1 MSDAALQL
9 HMDAIVVDGH
19 ADTIGRALDDG
30 EDLGT
35 ETGKGH
41 LDLPRMFRGGLDAQF
56 MSCFVEPKYIP
67 RKEAAKRA
75 FRMIDAVK
83 LWAAKY
89 PERLAIARTAADVRR
104 AAAAKKVCGILC
116 IEGGHAI
123 EEDLGLLRTFFELG
137 VRYMTLTWNNSLSW
151 AEAARDPGKVRGLTE
166 FGREVVREMNR
177 LGMLVDLSHVHEN
190 TFWDAIQTSNT
201 AVIASHSC
209 ARALCDHVRN
219 LKDDQLR
226 ALAKNG
232 GVVGVNF
239 YSGFLS
245 QEFFDRKR
253 KADVADDEE
262 RARAREKFKDDAAA
276 MDRELKAISRNYE
289 RSEFEMARPPL
300 DLLIDHIEHIAKVAG
315 IDHVGLGSDFD
326 GVTALPEGVQDC
338 SDLPHLTRRLL
349 ERGFSETDVRK
360 VLGENFL
367 RVMEKSID
375 RVVAGRSATG

>member
-1 MSDAALQL
+1 MTDAALQL

-19 ADTIGRALDDG
+19 ADTISRSLDDG

-56 MSCFVEPKYIP
+56 LSCFVEPKYLQ
-67 RKEAAKRA
+67 RKESAKRA

-83 LWAAKY
+83 QWAAKY
-89 PERLAIARTAADVRR
+89 PDRLAIARTAADIRR
-104 AAAAKKVCGILC
+104 AVAAKKVCGILC

-123 EEDLGLLRTFFELG
+123 EDDLGLLRTFFELG

-151 AEAARDPGKVRGLTE
+151 AEAARDPGKVKGLTD
-166 FGREVVREMNR
+166 FGRDVVREMNR

-190 TFWDAIQTSNT
+190 TFYDAIAVADTP
-201 AVIASHSC
+201 VIASHSC

-219 LKDDQLR
+219 LKDDQLK

-245 QEFFDRKR
+245 QTFLDRKK
-253 KADVADDEE
+253 KADQVDDEV
-262 RARAREKFKDDAAA
+262 RDRVREKHREDSAA
-276 MDRELKAISRNYE
+276 MDRELKEVSRKYE
-289 RSEFEMARPPL
+289 QSEQSMARPPL

-338 SDLPHLTRRLL
+338 SQLPNLTRRLL
-349 ERGFSETDVRK
+349 ERGFSAPEVK
-360 VLGENFL
+360 KILGENFL
-367 RVMEKSID
+367 RVMEQSID
-375 RVVAGRSATG
+375 RRVS

>member
-30 EDLGT
+30 EDLGL

-56 MSCFVEPKYIP
+56 MSCFVEPKYLH

-83 LWAAKY
+83 QWAAKY
-89 PERLAIARTAADVRR
+89 PDRLAIARTAADVRR

-123 EEDLGLLRTFFELG
+123 EEDLGLLRSFFELG
-137 VRYMTLTWNNSLSW
+137 VRYMTLTHWRTTRW
-151 AEAARDPGKVRGLTE
+151 ADAATDPPQHDGLTE

-190 TFWDAIQTSNT
+190 TFWDAIATTNT
-201 AVIASHSC
+201 PVIASHSC

-245 QEFFDRKR
+245 QTFFDRKK
-253 KADVADDEE
+253 KADLADDEE
-262 RARAREKFKDDAAA
+262 RARAREKHQDDPAA
-276 MDRELKAISRNYE
+276 MDRALKEISRTYD
-289 RSEFEMARPPL
+289 RSEFEMERPPL

-338 SDLPHLTRRLL
+338 SDLPNLTRRLL

-367 RVMEKSID
+367 RVMERSID
-375 RVVAGRSATG
+375 RVVYR

>member
-1 MSDAALQL
+1 MGHRIVTDPLQL

-56 MSCFVEPKYIP
+56 MSCFVEPKYLH

-83 LWAAKY
+83 QWAAKY
-89 PERLAIARTAADVRR
+89 PDRLAIARTAAGVRR
-104 AAAAKKVCGILC
+104 AVAEKKVCGILC

-123 EEDLGLLRTFFELG
+123 EDDLGLLRSFFELG
-137 VRYMTLTWNNSLSW
+137 VRYMTLTWNNSLTW
-151 AEAARDPGKVRGLTE
+151 AEAARDPGKVRGLTD
-166 FGREVVREMNR
+166 FGRQVVREMNR

-190 TFWDAIQTSNT
+190 TFYDAIAVADTP
-201 AVIASHSC
+201 VIASHSC

-219 LKDDQLR
+219 LKDDQLK

-245 QEFFDRKR
+245 QGFYDRKK
-253 KADVADDEE
+253 KADLADDDV
-262 RARAREKFKDDAAA
+262 RAAAREKHKDDPAA
-276 MDRELKAISRNYE
+276 MDRALREISRDYE
-289 RSEFEMARPPL
+289 RSEYEMVRPPL

-338 SDLPHLTRRLL
+338 SQLPNLTRRLL
-349 ERGFSETDVRK
+349 ERGFSESDVRK
-360 VLGENFL
+360 ILGENFL

-375 RVVAGRSATG
+375 RVV

>member
-1 MSDAALQL
+1 VTDPLQL

-30 EDLGT
+30 EDLGL

-56 MSCFVEPKYIP
+56 MSCFVEPKYLH

-83 LWAAKY
+83 QWAAKY
-89 PERLAIARTAADVRR
+89 PDRLTIARTAAEVRR

-123 EEDLGLLRTFFELG
+123 EEDLGLLRSFFELG

-151 AEAARDPGKVRGLTE
+151 AEAARDPGKVKGLTD
-166 FGREVVREMNR
+166 FGRDVVREMNR

-190 TFWDAIQTSNT
+190 TFWDAIATTNT
-201 AVIASHSC
+201 PVIASHSC

-245 QEFFDRKR
+245 QTFFDRKR

-262 RARAREKFKDDAAA
+262 RARARAKHQDDPAA
-276 MDRELKAISRNYE
+276 MDRALKEISRNYD
-289 RSEFEMARPPL
+289 RSEFEMERPPL
-300 DLLIDHIEHIAKVAG
+300 DLLVDHIEHIAKVAG

-338 SDLPHLTRRLL
+338 SDLPNLTRRLL
-349 ERGFSETDVRK
+349 ERGFSEADVRK

-367 RVMEKSID
+367 RVMEQSID
-375 RVVAGRSATG
+375 RVVQR

>member
-1 MSDAALQL
+1 MTDALRL

-35 ETGKGH
+35 DTGKGH

-83 LWAAKY
+83 QWAAKY

-123 EEDLGLLRTFFELG
+123 EDDLGLLRTFFELG

-151 AEAARDPGKVRGLTE
+151 AEAARDPGKVKGLSD

-190 TFWDAIQTSNT
+190 TFWDAIAISNT
-201 AVIASHSC
+201 PVIASHSC

-232 GVVGVNF
+232 GVVMVNF
-239 YSGFLS
+239 YPVFLS
-245 QEFFDRKR
+245 
-253 KADVADDEE
+253 DEV
-262 RARAREKFKDDAAA
+262 AAA
-276 MDRELKAISRNYE
+276 DKERDKKLAADIAALKAKDP
-289 RSEFEMARPPL
+289 SEGEVYDAGIAKLYAENPL
-300 DLLIDHIEHIAKVAG
+300 PQVSYTVIVDHIDHIVKVAG
-315 IDHVGLGSDFD
+315 IDHAGIGSDWD
-326 GVTALPEGVQDC
+326 GITSTPAGMEDVSKLPAIRAE
-338 SDLPHLTRRLL
+338 LKK
-349 ERGFSETDVRK
+349 RGYSETDINK
-360 VLGENFL
+360 IMGENL
-367 RVMEKSID
+367 MRVFGEVE
-375 RVVAGRSATG
+375 RVAKTMK

>member
-1 MSDAALQL
+1 MTDAALLL

-19 ADTIGRALDDG
+19 ADTISRALDEG
-30 EDLGT
+30 EDLGA

-56 MSCFVEPKYIP
+56 MSCWVEPKYVQ
-67 RKEAAKRA
+67 RKESAKRA

-83 LWAAKY
+83 QWAAKY
-89 PERLAIARTAADVRR
+89 PDKLTIARTAADVRR
-104 AAAAKKVCGILC
+104 AASQKKVCGILC

-123 EEDLGLLRTFFELG
+123 EDDLGLLRSFFELG
-137 VRYMTLTWNNSLSW
+137 VRYMTLTWNNSLGW
-151 AEAARDPGKVRGLTE
+151 AEAARDPGKVKGLTD

-177 LGMLVDLSHVHEN
+177 LGMLVDLSHVSEN
-190 TFWDAIQTSNT
+190 TFYDAIAVSDTP
-201 AVIASHSC
+201 VIASHSC

-245 QEFFDRKR
+245 QNFYDRK
-253 KADVADDEE
+253 KGADAADDDE
-262 RARAREKFKDDAAA
+262 RTRARERHKDDPAA
-276 MDRELKAISRNYE
+276 MDRALKEISRSYD
-289 RSEFEMARPPL
+289 RSEAEMKRPPL
-300 DLLIDHIEHIAKVAG
+300 DQLIEHIEHIIKVAG

-326 GVTALPEGVQDC
+326 GVTALPEGVDDC
-338 SDLPHLTRRLL
+338 SQLPNLTRRLL
-349 ERGFSETDVRK
+349 ERGHSAGSVRK
-360 VLGENFL
+360 ILGENFL
-367 RVMEKSID
+367 RVMEQSID
-375 RVVAGRSATG
+375 RVCAK

>member
-1 MSDAALQL
+1 
-9 HMDAIVVDGH
+9 MDAIVVDGH
-19 ADTIGRALDDG
+19 ADTISRFLDDG

-56 MSCFVEPKYIP
+56 MSCFVEPKYLH

-83 LWAAKY
+83 QLAAKY
-89 PERLAIARTAADVRR
+89 PERLVIARTAADVRR

-151 AEAARDPGKVRGLTE
+151 AEAARDPGKVKGLTD
-166 FGREVVREMNR
+166 FGRDVVREMNR

-190 TFWDAIQTSNT
+190 TFYDAIAVANT
-201 AVIASHSC
+201 PVIASHSC

-245 QEFFDRKR
+245 QEFFDRK
-253 KADVADDEE
+253 KQADVADDEE
-262 RARAREKFKDDAAA
+262 RARVREKHPDDPAA
-276 MDRELKAISRNYE
+276 MDRELKAISRKYE
-289 RSEFEMARPPL
+289 RSEYEMKRPPL
-300 DLLIDHIEHIAKVAG
+300 DLLVDHIEHIAKVAG

-338 SDLPHLTRRLL
+338 SDLPNLTRRLL

-360 VLGENFL
+360 ILGENFL
-367 RVMEKSID
+367 RVMEQSID
-375 RVVAGRSATG
+375 RVEQNKPSFLFPGTK